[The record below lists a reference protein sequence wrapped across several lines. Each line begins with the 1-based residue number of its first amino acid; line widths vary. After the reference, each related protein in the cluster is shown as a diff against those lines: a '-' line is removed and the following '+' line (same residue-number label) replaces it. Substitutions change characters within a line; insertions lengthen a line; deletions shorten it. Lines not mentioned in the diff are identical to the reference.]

1 VFGII
6 TDSIKNISNKIRFKD
21 DISALNKALVS
32 LKKTML
38 KSDLHHKTTKEL
50 ITNIELETKK
60 QGIGQKNFTDA
71 LKKELLNILDIK
83 ANQGFVYAKTPLTTI
98 LLAGLQGSGKTTT
111 TAKLALYLKNKNKK
125 VLIVAC
131 DTQRLAAVEQLKQL
145 CSDIEVDLYSDE
157 QEKNPSKIA
166 KAAKQKATKELYDV
180 LLVDTAGRLAIDKEL
195 MSELKS
201 IKKSITPDETFYV
214 ADMLTGHDAT
224 RTADSFHKQIGLEGV
239 ILTKFDGDT
248 KGGVAL
254 SIAHQVGLP
263 LRFVGTGE
271 HMPDIEPF
279 IPERIVSR
287 LMGQGDMVGLAEK
300 TATVIDEK
308 KLRQVKTKIKKG
320 EFNFDDFLDQMNML
334 KKMGSMKSML
344 GMIPGMGKMASQ
356 LGSMD
361 IENSSQMKN
370 IKALISSMTKKER
383 QQPSILNPS
392 RKNRISSGA
401 GLSIQQTN
409 RILKQFKNA
418 SKMAKKMSGKSGKA
432 MKDMLG
438 NMEGKQIPK

>member
-1 VFGII
+1 MFGII

-21 DISALNKALVS
+21 DISALNKAMQS

-50 ITNIELETKK
+50 ISKVELDTKK
-60 QGIGQKNFTDA
+60 HGIGQKNFMSA
-71 LKKELLNILDIK
+71 LQKSLLQILQTQG
-83 ANQGFVYAKTPLTTI
+83 NQGFVHAKTPLTTI
-98 LLAGLQGSGKTTT
+98 LMAGLQGSGKTTT
-111 TAKLALYLKNKNKK
+111 TAKLALYLKNRNKK
-125 VLIVAC
+125 VLISAC
-131 DTQRLAAVEQLKQL
+131 DTQRAAAVEQLRQL
-145 CSDIEVDLYSDE
+145 CADIDVDLYSDE
-157 QEKNPSKIA
+157 NEKNPKTIA
-166 KAAKQKATKELYDV
+166 KDAKQKAQKELYDV
-180 LLVDTAGRLAIDKEL
+180 LLVDTAGRLAIDSEL
-195 MSELKS
+195 MGELKS
-201 IKKSITPDETFYV
+201 IKKAIQPDETFYV

-224 RTADSFHKQIGLEGV
+224 RTAESFHEQIGLQGV
-239 ILTKFDGDT
+239 VLTKFDGDT

-254 SIAHQVGLP
+254 SIAHQIGLP

-279 IPERIVSR
+279 IPQRIVSR
-287 LMGQGDMVGLAEK
+287 IMGQGDMEGLAEK
-300 TATVIDEK
+300 TSGLIDDK
-308 KLRQVKTKIKKG
+308 KLKLVKSKIKKG

-344 GMIPGMGKMASQ
+344 GMIPGMGNMASQ

-383 QQPSILNPS
+383 QEPSVLNPS
-392 RKNRISSGA
+392 RKMRISSGA

-418 SKMAKKMSGKSGKA
+418 SKMAKKMSGKNGKA
-432 MKDMLG
+432 MKDMMN
-438 NMEGKQIPK
+438 NMEGNQIPR

>member
-1 VFGII
+1 MFGII
-6 TDSIKNISNKIRFKD
+6 TDSIKNISNKIRFQD
-21 DISALNKALVS
+21 DTSALNKAMLS

-38 KSDLHHKTTKEL
+38 KSDLHHKTTKDL
-50 ITNIELETKK
+50 MAKVELETKRL
-60 QGIGQKNFTDA
+60 GIGQKNFTNA
-71 LKKELLNILDIK
+71 LQKELLNILKISG
-83 ANQGFVYAKTPLTTI
+83 NQGFVHAKTPLTTI

-125 VLIVAC
+125 VLIAAC
-131 DTQRLAAVEQLKQL
+131 DTQRLAAVQQLRQI
-145 CSDIEVDLYSDE
+145 CSDIDVDLYNDE
-157 QEKNPSKIA
+157 HEKDPKKIA
-166 KAAKQKATKELYDV
+166 TKAKQKAKDELYDV
-180 LLVDTAGRLAIDKEL
+180 LLVDTAGRLAIDSGL
-195 MSELKS
+195 MSELKN
-201 IKKSITPDETFYV
+201 IKKSINPDETFYV

-224 RTADSFHKQIGLEGV
+224 RTASSFHTQIGLDGV

-287 LMGQGDMVGLAEK
+287 LMGQGDMEGLAEK
-300 TATVIDEK
+300 TSSLIDSK
-308 KLRQVKTKIKKG
+308 KLKLVKSKIKKG

-383 QQPSILNPS
+383 QEPSILNPS

-418 SKMAKKMSGKSGKA
+418 SKMAKKLSGKSGKA
-432 MKDMLG
+432 MKDMMSG
-438 NMEGKQIPK
+438 MEGKQIPK

>member
-1 VFGII
+1 MFGII
-6 TDSIKNISNKIRFKD
+6 TDSIKNISNKIRFQD
-21 DISALNKALVS
+21 DTSALNKAMLS

-38 KSDLHHKTTKEL
+38 KSDLHHKTTKDL
-50 ITNIELETKK
+50 MAKVELETKRL
-60 QGIGQKNFTDA
+60 GIGQKNFTNA
-71 LKKELLNILDIK
+71 LQKELLNILKISG
-83 ANQGFVYAKTPLTTI
+83 NQGFVHAKTPLTTI

-125 VLIVAC
+125 VLIAAC
-131 DTQRLAAVEQLKQL
+131 DTQRLAAVQQLRQI
-145 CSDIEVDLYSDE
+145 CSDIDVDLYNDE
-157 QEKNPSKIA
+157 HEKDPKKIA
-166 KAAKQKATKELYDV
+166 TKAKQKAKDELYDV
-180 LLVDTAGRLAIDKEL
+180 LLVDTAGRLAIDSGL
-195 MSELKS
+195 MSELKN
-201 IKKSITPDETFYV
+201 IKKSINPDETFYV

-224 RTADSFHKQIGLEGV
+224 RTASSFHTQIGLDGV

-287 LMGQGDMVGLAEK
+287 LMGQGDMEGLAEK
-300 TATVIDEK
+300 TSSLIDSK
-308 KLRQVKTKIKKG
+308 KLKLVKSKIKKG

-383 QQPSILNPS
+383 QEPSVLNPS
-392 RKNRISSGA
+392 RKMRISSGA

-418 SKMAKKMSGKSGKA
+418 SKMAKKMSGKNGKA
-432 MKDMLG
+432 MKDMMN
-438 NMEGKQIPK
+438 NMEGNQIPR